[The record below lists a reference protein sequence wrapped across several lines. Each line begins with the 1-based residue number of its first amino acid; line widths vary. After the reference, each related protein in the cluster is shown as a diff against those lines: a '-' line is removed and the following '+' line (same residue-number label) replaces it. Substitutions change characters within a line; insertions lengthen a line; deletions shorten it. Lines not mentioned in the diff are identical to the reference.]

1 MPANNPYAKME
12 VGVGVI
18 ACFYIFTTFLVALK
32 VPGATDQMIY
42 IYAVLKRDISA

>member
-18 ACFYIFTTFLVALK
+18 ACFYIFTTFLGALK
-32 VPGATDQMIY
+32 VPDTTDWMVY
-42 IYAVLKRDISA
+42 IYTVFKRDISS

>member
-18 ACFYIFTTFLVALK
+18 ACFIFFNFL
-32 VPGATDQMIY
+32 D
-42 IYAVLKRDISA
+42 SS